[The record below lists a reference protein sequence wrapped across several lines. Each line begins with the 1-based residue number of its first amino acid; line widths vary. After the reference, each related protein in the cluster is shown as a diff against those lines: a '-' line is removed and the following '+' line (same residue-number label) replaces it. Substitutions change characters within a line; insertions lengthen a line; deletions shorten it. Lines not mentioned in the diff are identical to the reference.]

1 MQYSSKISLYNFQ
14 SCKKN
19 LDNLR
24 SVNFFTHTVG
34 IYNYLDVNL
43 SAMLS
48 AVIVNADITW
58 KRLTEKYIP
67 ETHK

>member
-48 AVIVNADITW
+48 AVIVNADIT
-58 KRLTEKYIP
+58 
-67 ETHK
+67 